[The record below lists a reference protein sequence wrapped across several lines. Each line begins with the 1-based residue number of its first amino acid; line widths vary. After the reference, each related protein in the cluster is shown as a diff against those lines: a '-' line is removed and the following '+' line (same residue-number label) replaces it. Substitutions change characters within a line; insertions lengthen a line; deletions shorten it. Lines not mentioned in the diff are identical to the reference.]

1 MHTTLS
7 WIKSDP
13 DMRIASSRVWV
24 LGLAQHERKRRGG
37 RTCWVLVAGRGPED
51 RYLGIWRRASA
62 SAAGEQP
69 PSRRPERQRAHARGT
84 GEPREDRVRDREGR
98 EKKRPQGVPII
109 YLLLTVCF
117 SGFSG
122 TYKIF
127 ISTILNHQ
135 F

>member
-51 RYLGIWRRASA
+51 RYLG
-62 SAAGEQP
+62 
-69 PSRRPERQRAHARGT
+69 
-84 GEPREDRVRDREGR
+84 EPREDRVRDRGGR